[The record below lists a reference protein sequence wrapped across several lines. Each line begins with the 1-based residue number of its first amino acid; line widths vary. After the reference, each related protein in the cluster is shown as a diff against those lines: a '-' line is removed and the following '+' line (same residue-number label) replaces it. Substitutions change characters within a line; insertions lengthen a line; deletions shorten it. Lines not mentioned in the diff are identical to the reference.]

1 MGLWAI
7 YLKILL
13 LRHQKKFFPPKALP
27 DTRALFP
34 SPSGF
39 PIRVNAKG
47 LKNAPHLTLWSVIT
61 PRSLEGM
68 NIHTL
73 GTLQWQSLKGGAGWV
88 GLLLGSDIKSKLQA
102 GSSKGLAT
110 FPASLAH
117 PEREPQL
124 LDHFQWKLC
133 KMQWLHVASTS
144 NQVEPEALA
153 KASTEILKWAM

>member
-1 MGLWAI
+1 M
-7 YLKILL
+7 
-13 LRHQKKFFPPKALP
+13 
-27 DTRALFP
+27 
-34 SPSGF
+34 
-39 PIRVNAKG
+39 
-47 LKNAPHLTLWSVIT
+47 
-61 PRSLEGM
+61 
-68 NIHTL
+68 
-73 GTLQWQSLKGGAGWV
+73 

-102 GSSKGLAT
+102 GSSKGLAM

-153 KASTEILKWAM
+153 KASIEILKWAM